1 VDWAYVRTMAPM
13 SETILCPDPFVA
25 HDERVDRLAA

>member
-1 VDWAYVRTMAPM
+1 MTPT